1 MHTAA
6 GITAA
11 MHDAVPGHP
20 AVRELA
26 ASGTPVPP
34 AAARTRTGTPR
45 TGTPRTSTPRT
56 SARGNTGTSTARV
69 NTSRGAVPRGRTPS
83 PRRRPSQPVRNG

>member
-11 MHDAVPGHP
+11 RHDAIPGHP

-34 AAARTRTGTPR
+34 APAH
-45 TGTPRTSTPRT
+45 TPRT
-56 SARGNTGTSTARV
+56 SAPRTSSRGNNRTSTARV
-69 NTSRGAVPRGRTPS
+69 NTSRGAVPMGRTAS
-83 PRRRPSQPVRNG
+83 PRRRPSRPVRNG